1 MPFGWKTEYV
11 KKIANDYPGEWEFFA
26 IAKQACIQLEWE
38 YMMVD
43 EHTFTATTPTGW
55 TLNEE
60 IITITFDNE
69 TIVFNSQSES
79 IELYEGGRNKRNV
92 EEILLPA
99 IEKVK
104 RKWTEDDILAAA
116 AELKQETLA
125 QIKSGNRVFV
135 EKMTYGLK
143 GHEITFSIIAICLFV
158 YLFIAAKKGHWM
170 ALSIDEIIANGGN
183 LRTFTTGGQ
192 WWRLVSNIFIHVSA
206 WHLLVNMLAF
216 YFIGMFAESLLGR
229 GKFLIAFISTG
240 ILASLAG
247 LVWDAEG
254 ITAGT
259 SGAIFGI
266 YGVSLAFST
275 TSYISKKFSKTLLT
289 SIALYAAFTITMA
302 LNTDFNIAINL
313 VGLLSGVIVGYLFYF
328 FHFRKNRARA
338 GGTRISVEILLIT
351 GLLVY
356 FYLNTGKDD
365 SLRFQSTV
373 MKLNQIELK
382 AIMQLQRMQYS
393 ETNEDAARVLRDS
406 TLPEWRYFQ
415 KQISKTKEYHL
426 NSEFDNKRKL
436 LLEYAN
442 MRVKQTELIYK
453 SLHEGT
459 DKYDAQIEKI
469 SEKIESII
477 DEMGY

>member
-26 IAKQACIQLEWE
+26 IAKQACTQLEWE
-38 YMMVD
+38 YLMVD

-60 IITITFDNE
+60 IITITFEDE
-69 TIVFNSQSES
+69 QVVFNSQSES
-79 IELYEGGRNKRNV
+79 IELYEGGRNKKNL
-92 EEILLPA
+92 EEILIPA
-99 IEKVK
+99 IEKARK
-104 RKWTEDDILAAA
+104 KWTEEQVQSAAD
-116 AELKQETLA
+116 ELRQETLQ
-125 QIKSGNRVFV
+125 QIKTGNRVFV
-135 EKMTYGLK
+135 EKMTYGFK
-143 GHEITFSIIAICLFV
+143 GHEVTFSIIAICIFF
-158 YLFIAAKKGHWM
+158 YLFIGLKGES
-170 ALSIDEIIANGGN
+170 LKELGIEEIITWGGN
-183 LRTFTTGGQ
+183 TRAYTTGGE
-192 WWRLVSNIFIHVSA
+192 WWRLITNIFIHVSA
-206 WHLLVNMLAF
+206 PHLLINMLGF

-229 GKFLIAFISTG
+229 GKFFIVFISTG

-247 LVWDAEG
+247 IMWDVDG
-254 ITAGT
+254 VTAGT

-266 YGVSLAFST
+266 YGISLAFST

-289 SIALYAAFTITMA
+289 SVGLFIVFTIAML
-302 LNTDFNIAINL
+302 LNTDFNIAIHIA
-313 VGLLSGVIVGYLFYF
+313 GLLSGILIGYLFYF

-351 GLLVY
+351 GLLIY
-356 FYLNTGKDD
+356 IFLNNKQDD

-382 AIMQLQRMQYS
+382 AIMQLQRMQNS
-393 ETNEDAARVLRDS
+393 ETNEEAAKVLRDS
-406 TLPEWRYFQ
+406 TLPEWRFFQ
-415 KQISKTKEYHL
+415 KEIAKTGKYHL
-426 NSEFDNKRKL
+426 NQEFDGKRKL
-436 LLEYAN
+436 LMEYAKL
-442 MRVKQTELIYK
+442 RVRQTELIYK

-459 DKYDAQIEKI
+459 DKYDKRINEI